1 MIACQLSKSGVFLDF
16 ENILDYRV
24 KELHSLALL
33 RLPFLPVLGLLI
45 ARWLLAEKLK
55 HEVFAVLVL
64 EEHGE
69 EAR

>member
-1 MIACQLSKSGVFLDF
+1 M
-16 ENILDYRV
+16 DYRV